1 MPLPRSEFAD
11 KTCSAPA
18 ERSARMLEIVLRH
31 VAKDRAL
38 DVLDLGCGTGS
49 LVFVLA
55 ESMPAAMFV
64 GLDVSA
70 PNIRQAEGRLAT
82 LDAGKAARIRFER
95 GDYLTRPASAVDVL
109 VSDGVLHLIP
119 GDTRALFLKLA
130 ADVRSGG
137 VLVIAMPYD
146 CAYNYAFAV
155 LRRALRLVRS
165 RALDALI
172 LRMGRMLHGRE
183 MDDEGLRERIPYMYI
198 PPQRL
203 AGRSLR
209 EAIAPSVGLRLI
221 ARHAMPSVSLSQLK
235 HEVLVFQKAA

>member
-1 MPLPRSEFAD
+1 MTEFAN

-18 ERSARMLEIVLRH
+18 ERSARMRDIVVRH

-49 LVFVLA
+49 LVFLLA
-55 ESMPAAMFV
+55 DALRAATII

-70 PNIRQAEGRLAT
+70 PNIRRAGERRMA
-82 LDAGKAARIRFER
+82 LDAATAARVSFEQA
-95 GDYLTRPASAVDVL
+95 DYLARPASAVDVV

-119 GDTRALFLKLA
+119 GDTRALFQKLA

-137 VLVIAMPYD
+137 VLVVAMPYD
-146 CAYNYAFAV
+146 CAYNYAFAI

-165 RALDALI
+165 RALDAII
-172 LRMGRMLHGRE
+172 LGVGRILHGRE
-183 MDDEGLRERIPYMYI
+183 MDDAGLRERIPYMYI
-198 PPQRL
+198 APQRM
-203 AGRSLR
+203 AGRNLR
-209 EAIAPSVGLRLI
+209 ERIAPSAGLHLI
-221 ARHAMPSVSLSQLK
+221 ARHPMPSASLSQLK

>member
-1 MPLPRSEFAD
+1 
-11 KTCSAPA
+11 
-18 ERSARMLEIVLRH
+18 
-31 VAKDRAL
+31 
-38 DVLDLGCGTGS
+38 
-49 LVFVLA
+49 
-55 ESMPAAMFV
+55 
-64 GLDVSA
+64 
-70 PNIRQAEGRLAT
+70 
-82 LDAGKAARIRFER
+82 
-95 GDYLTRPASAVDVL
+95 
-109 VSDGVLHLIP
+109 
-119 GDTRALFLKLA
+119 
-130 ADVRSGG
+130 
-137 VLVIAMPYD
+137 MPYD
-146 CAYNYAFAV
+146 CAYNYAFAM

-209 EAIAPSVGLRLI
+209 EAIAPSAGLRLI